1 MSYFIGS
8 WVLGKVICSG
18 TGQSE
23 KGRERGWG
31 WGARRTMAQVL
42 VVDKEKGRRG
52 CLAGKRKRAR
62 LKRGSWAEGFWAQGF
77 HQGQGFA
84 LLGKSHARSA
94 LCRFYSDYS
103 ALRSLSLPLS
113 GQPCHYCAVYSL
125 CFFLFCVRLV
135 QLTDSVF
142 LLSIANF
149 ISLPVFLCIIP
160 NCDCHTHDSLLL
172 SYRLRGPHIA
182 ALYP

>member
-1 MSYFIGS
+1 MAYFIGS
-8 WVLGKVICSG
+8 RVLGKVICSG

-52 CLAGKRKRAR
+52 RLAGKRKRAR

-94 LCRFYSDYS
+94 LYSDYS
-103 ALRSLSLPLS
+103 ALRSLSQS
-113 GQPCHYCAVYSL
+113 HSAANHYCAVYSL
-125 CFFLFCVRLV
+125 CFFLVLRAACT
-135 QLTDSVF
+135 TDHSTF
-142 LLSIANF
+142 FFRSRILS
-149 ISLPVFLCIIP
+149 PFLCSCASFQCVNEP
-160 NCDCHTHDSLLL
+160 
-172 SYRLRGPHIA
+172 
-182 ALYP
+182 